1 MFFKKSVNS
10 NIRTGLENL
19 SELPELYGT
28 YKGFS
33 PTVGSACCQGE
44 LEVIINAT
52 GIKISHATGL
62 EINTDRKSLY
72 AFQRLTQEKTA
83 NLFEPGAFDPEQNN
97 VYAFQAGENGS
108 IFLFMPV
115 FDNSNTLDLIIRNG
129 ISSLLGPTM
138 AFGPENIR
146 NGRGQKTLEEL
157 EREGMPLL
165 KHGGKVPSQ
174 DGVSCCNI
182 M

>member
-1 MFFKKSVNS
+1 MFFKKSANCNV
-10 NIRTGLENL
+10 RTGLENL
-19 SELPELYGT
+19 SGLSELYGT

-33 PTVGSACCQGE
+33 PTDESACCQGE

-62 EINTDRKSLY
+62 TVDTDRISLNE
-72 AFQRLTQEKTA
+72 FRRLPPERTA
-83 NLFEPGAFDPEQNN
+83 NLFEPGAFDPENDN

-115 FDNSNTLDLIIRNG
+115 IDNSKALDLIIKNG
-129 ISSLLGPTM
+129 ISDLLGPTM

-146 NGRGQKTLEEL
+146 NGTCQKTLEEL
-157 EREGMPLL
+157 ERNGMPLL

-174 DGVSCCNI
+174 VGISCNI